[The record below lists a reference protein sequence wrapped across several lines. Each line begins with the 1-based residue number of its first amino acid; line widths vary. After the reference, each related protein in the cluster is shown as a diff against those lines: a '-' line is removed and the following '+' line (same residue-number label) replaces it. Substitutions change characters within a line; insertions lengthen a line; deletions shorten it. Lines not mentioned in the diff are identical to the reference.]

1 MYQRWMKYCGHP
13 TADSIPEHLKVSF
26 TGMRLRVMAA
36 AIEGN
41 DDCWHDVVAKWDDAE
56 EHDGEFESLLPT
68 AV

>member
-1 MYQRWMKYCGHP
+1 
-13 TADSIPEHLKVSF
+13 
-26 TGMRLRVMAA
+26 MAA